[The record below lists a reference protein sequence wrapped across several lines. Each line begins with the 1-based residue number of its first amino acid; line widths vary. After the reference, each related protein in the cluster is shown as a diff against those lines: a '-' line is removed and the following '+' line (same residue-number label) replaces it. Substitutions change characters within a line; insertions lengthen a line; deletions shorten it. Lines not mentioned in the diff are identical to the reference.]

1 MRRWRT
7 AVRPYIGLNI
17 GATAGGDSRCN
28 PPLALDQPHCYKG
41 KISLVHSKLRGRS
54 DRVAVPMDEGQRK
67 LAQAHQIVVEALGRA
82 TTLYGLPVALGR
94 TYALLYLADMPLSV
108 TEVTVRLGITKG
120 TASVNLRV
128 LERMQMVRQVWQPRR
143 RGKFFVA
150 ERDFHRTLVA
160 LMRTTMAA
168 ELEIIRTGLAQS
180 DRLLK
185 EIESSANSSSGAG
198 GRLSVPP
205 TAQSDGKV
213 YPLYGLDTP
222 TANQRL
228 ALAPSGQ
235 AKTAH
240 RRDRLE
246 SLVHGWKRGVMQ
258 VSAGKPSLPNE

>member
-1 MRRWRT
+1 MT
-7 AVRPYIGLNI
+7 
-17 GATAGGDSRCN
+17 
-28 PPLALDQPHCYKG
+28 
-41 KISLVHSKLRGRS
+41 
-54 DRVAVPMDEGQRK
+54 VPTDEGQRK

-82 TTLYGLPVALGR
+82 TALYGLPVALGR

-150 ERDFHRTLVA
+150 ERDFHRTLMA

-185 EIESSANSSSGAG
+185 EIESSADSSLRERA
-198 GRLSVPP
+198 R
-205 TAQSDGKV
+205 ADQGKV
-213 YPLYGLDTP
+213 ATLGDYYETSFQLV
-222 TANQRL
+222 Q
-228 ALAPSGQ
+228 
-235 AKTAH
+235 
-240 RRDRLE
+240 
-246 SLVHGWKRGVMQ
+246 SLIEGIA
-258 VSAGKPSLPNE
+258 SSELPQPQKEEGIEQ